1 MNERTLVSLRTISA
15 LEPIDGA
22 DFIEKA
28 FVDGWTVVVKKG
40 EYAVGDPVVYFEP
53 DAFLPEVLQQL
64 VQGNSPVKLF
74 NPSAT
79 ELEQLWAE
87 HKSNT

>member
-40 EYAVGDPVVYFEP
+40 EYAVGDPAVYFEP
-53 DAFLPEVLQQL
+53 DAFLPEGDASLAVPGRQ
-64 VQGNSPVKLF
+64 V
-74 NPSAT
+74 
-79 ELEQLWAE
+79 
-87 HKSNT
+87 